1 MNIDKPCHNSFCEPR
16 LQNEGQKKLTDFT
29 DAHGVF
35 TRIFF
40 DLCFFR
46 CKGILNGFAS
56 VTACGPQ
63 TSINHFHTG
72 TMGIPS
78 SMPSSSYVI
87 NRQFQSWCALAY
99 FTSGGTSLL

>member
-1 MNIDKPCHNSFCEPR
+1 MKNEELSASPIKKQGSAAGGKANYRIENSKSQRSE
-16 LQNEGQKKLTDFT
+16 NNSKLLTLNS
-29 DAHGVF
+29 
-35 TRIFF
+35 I
-40 DLCFFR
+40 
-46 CKGILNGFAS
+46 CKR
-56 VTACGPQ
+56 TACGPQ